1 MSISKPGYIIL
12 VAGCVAGF
20 FAGYVALVV
29 YAFEWPIGQCERAW
43 WGGEDQL
50 VEGERNTKECRADAW
65 AGFMAGIGAA
75 IAFVLPAYLTA
86 ILVSIDK
93 DQIRGRKLTP
103 LVIAGVGGIVM
114 VVVLV
119 RALIKL
125 FAV

>member
-1 MSISKPGYIIL
+1 
-12 VAGCVAGF
+12 
-20 FAGYVALVV
+20 
-29 YAFEWPIGQCERAW
+29 
-43 WGGEDQL
+43 
-50 VEGERNTKECRADAW
+50 
-65 AGFMAGIGAA
+65 MAGIGAA

-86 ILVSIDK
+86 VLVSIDRK
-93 DQIRGRKLTP
+93 HFPGRKLTP

>member
-1 MSISKPGYIIL
+1 MNVSKPGYIIL

-20 FAGYVALVV
+20 FAWYVTFVV
-29 YAFEWPIGQCERAW
+29 YAFEWPIGQCGRAY

-50 VEGERNTKECRADAW
+50 GGNSTWECRADVW
-65 AGFMAGIGAA
+65 GGIVAGIGAA
-75 IAFVLPAYLTA
+75 IAFVIPAYLTA